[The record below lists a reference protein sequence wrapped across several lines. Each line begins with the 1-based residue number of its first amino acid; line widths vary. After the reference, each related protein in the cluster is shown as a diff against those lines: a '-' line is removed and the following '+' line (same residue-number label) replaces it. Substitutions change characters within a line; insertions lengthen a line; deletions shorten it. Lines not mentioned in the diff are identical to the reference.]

1 MTEDKSQAIEEAF
14 CPPESGAPPSAL
26 RTVLSELFRLLVK
39 IAAIA
44 LIVLAL
50 FTFMFGIYRS
60 TENAMHPMV
69 KDGDLIVFYRLD
81 KSYTASD
88 VVVIEHNGELQTRRV
103 IAVAGDRV
111 DITEN
116 GLMINGAYVQEPNI
130 FEKTHRYEAGTEFPL
145 VVGENQVFVLGDS
158 REHAQ
163 DSRIYGCIDKDDIC
177 GTVLL
182 ILRRRGI

>member
-1 MTEDKSQAIEEAF
+1 MMEDKLQTIEEAF
-14 CPPESGAPPSAL
+14 HPPESGTTPSAL

-44 LIVLAL
+44 LIALAL
-50 FTFMFGIYRS
+50 FTFLFGLHRS
-60 TENAMHPMV
+60 TENDMHPMV
-69 KDGDLIVFYRLD
+69 KDGDLIVYYRLD
-81 KSYTASD
+81 KSYKASD
-88 VVVIEHNGELQTRRV
+88 VVVIEQGGEFQTRRV

-116 GLMINGAYVQEPNI
+116 GLMINGAYVQESNI
-130 FEKTHRYEAGTEFPL
+130 YEETHRYAQGTEFPL

-163 DSRIYGCIDKDDIC
+163 DSRIYGCVDTDDIC
-177 GTVLL
+177 GTVML

>member
-1 MTEDKSQAIEEAF
+1 MEDKLQAIEETVYSPAN
-14 CPPESGAPPSAL
+14 SKPPSAL
-26 RTVLSELFRLLVK
+26 RAVLSELFRLLVK

-44 LIVLAL
+44 LIALVL
-50 FTFMFGIYRS
+50 FTFLFGVHRS

-88 VVVIEHNGELQTRRV
+88 VVVIERDGALQTRRV

-116 GLMINGAYVQEPNI
+116 GLMINGAYVQESDI
-130 FEKTHRYEAGTEFPL
+130 YEETHRYTVGTEFPL
-145 VVGENQVFVLGDS
+145 TVGENQVFVLGDS

-163 DSRIYGCIDKDDIC
+163 DSRIYGCVDKDDIC
-177 GTVLL
+177 GTVML